1 MLLLL
6 SLINL
11 LFEFLNVQTSLLLLY
26 FRIRLPYFI
35 LFFHSI
41 FELDSLSQIFLLLLL
56 FCASKLLLSISSL
69 LEQVNLSLLLK
80 LMNYFLPLFRFIKK
94 RNSLNTLFFDSLLL
108 LLLSFELILF
118 HLLFQLFSVRI
129 ISFRCFEMR
138 NTIEN
143 TLLRLR
149 SQLFHLFQFL
159 IFFMLRNLLLN
170 IGQPFLFEKLFTPY
184 FSFLLL
190 LFLE

>member
-26 FRIRLPYFI
+26 FRIGLPYFI

-56 FCASKLLLSISSL
+56 LCASKLLLSISSL
-69 LEQVNLSLLLK
+69 LKQVSLSLLLK
-80 LMNYFLPLFRFIKK
+80 LMNYLLPLFRFIKE
-94 RNSLNTLFFDSLLL
+94 RNNLNILFFDSLLL
-108 LLLSFELILF
+108 LSFSFEFILF

-129 ISFRCFEMR
+129 ISFRCFELR

-149 SQLFHLFQFL
+149 SQLFHLFQSL

-190 LFLE
+190 LFLK

>member
-11 LFEFLNVQTSLLLLY
+11 LFEFLNVQTSLLLFY

-56 FCASKLLLSISSL
+56 LCASKLLLSISSL
-69 LEQVNLSLLLK
+69 LKQVSLSLLLK
-80 LMNYFLPLFRFIKK
+80 LMNYLLPLFRFIKE
-94 RNSLNTLFFDSLLL
+94 RNNLNILFFDSLLL
-108 LLLSFELILF
+108 LSFSFEFILF

-149 SQLFHLFQFL
+149 SQLFHLFQSL

-190 LFLE
+190 LFLK

>member
-56 FCASKLLLSISSL
+56 LCASKLLLSISSL
-69 LEQVNLSLLLK
+69 LKQVSLSLLLK
-80 LMNYFLPLFRFIKK
+80 LMNYLLPLFRFIKE
-94 RNSLNTLFFDSLLL
+94 RNNLNILFFDSLLL
-108 LLLSFELILF
+108 LSFSFEFILF

-129 ISFRCFEMR
+129 ISFRCFELR

-149 SQLFHLFQFL
+149 SQLFHLFQSL

-190 LFLE
+190 LFLK

>member
-11 LFEFLNVQTSLLLLY
+11 LFEFLNVQTSLLLFY

-80 LMNYFLPLFRFIKK
+80 LMNYFLPLFRFIKE

-108 LLLSFELILF
+108 LSFSFELILL

-143 TLLRLR
+143 TLLRFR
-149 SQLFHLFQFL
+149 SQFFHLFQFL

>member
-56 FCASKLLLSISSL
+56 LCASKLLLSISSL
-69 LEQVNLSLLLK
+69 LKQVNLSLLLK
-80 LMNYFLPLFRFIKK
+80 LMNYLLPLFRFIKE
-94 RNSLNTLFFDSLLL
+94 RNNLNILFFDSLLL
-108 LLLSFELILF
+108 LSFSFEFILF

-129 ISFRCFEMR
+129 ISFRCFELR

-149 SQLFHLFQFL
+149 SQLFHLFQSL

-190 LFLE
+190 LFLK

>member
-26 FRIRLPYFI
+26 FRIGLPYFI

-56 FCASKLLLSISSL
+56 LCASKLLLSISSL
-69 LEQVNLSLLLK
+69 LKQVNLSLLLK
-80 LMNYFLPLFRFIKK
+80 LMNYLLPLFRFIKE
-94 RNSLNTLFFDSLLL
+94 RNNLNILFFDSLLL
-108 LLLSFELILF
+108 LSFSFEFILF

-129 ISFRCFEMR
+129 ISFRCFELR

-149 SQLFHLFQFL
+149 SQLFHLFQSL

-190 LFLE
+190 LFLK